1 MQLSKVSQAVRHRLY
16 QPVRRR
22 VRRCLRR
29 GGILM
34 YHRIWQE
41 SCDPWAITV
50 APTDF
55 ADQMAVLAEAR
66 AVVDLAAFS
75 GSAAY
80 TRSGAQLAVTFDDG
94 YVDNL
99 ETALPILE
107 RYEIPATMFVVGN
120 AIGRRREFWWDALQR
135 AILESGPLPSEL
147 AFEFGTGPHVY
158 RVLTE
163 PAEPA
168 DHGWRADESS
178 GRTPR
183 QRLFSQLWGAIVVL
197 EPAEQDAA
205 VDHLLSWAGQ
215 SLTPPPERLP
225 VDAEQFAALACHPL
239 VTIGNHTLD
248 HASLPDLQHEQ
259 QRLQV
264 ISGHRR
270 VQELTG
276 RSSDRF
282 SYPFG
287 RYAEPTRAV
296 LQELGIATACTSV
309 PEPAVAGDDPL
320 ALPRLHAT
328 AMDGD
333 QFARWLR
340 EEHRL
345 LR

>member
-1 MQLSKVSQAVRHRLY
+1 MPLSKVSQAVRHRLY
-16 QPVRRR
+16 RPVRRR
-22 VRRCLRR
+22 VRRRLRR

-34 YHRIWQE
+34 YHRICQE

-50 APTDF
+50 PPADF
-55 ADQMAVLAEAR
+55 ADQLAVLAEAR
-66 AVVDLAAFS
+66 AVVDLAAFAS
-75 GSAAY
+75 EAAY
-80 TRSGAQLAVTFDDG
+80 TRNGTRLAVTFDDG

-99 ETALPILE
+99 EAALPILE
-107 RYEIPATMFVVGN
+107 RYEIPATLFVVGD

-147 AFEFGTGPHVY
+147 VFEFGTGPHVY
-158 RVLTE
+158 SVV
-163 PAEPA
+163 AESA
-168 DHGWRADESS
+168 DLVDHRWRADESPP
-178 GRTPR
+178 RTPR

-215 SLTPPPERLP
+215 SLTPPPDRLP
-225 VDAEQFAALACHPL
+225 VDAEQFAALVSHPL
-239 VTIGNHTLD
+239 VTIGNHTLQ
-248 HASLPDLQHEQ
+248 HLSLPHLRPEQ
-259 QRLQV
+259 QCAQV
-264 ISGHRR
+264 IDCQRKL
-270 VQELTG
+270 QELIG
-276 RSSDRF
+276 RAPDRF

-320 ALPRLHAT
+320 ALPRLQAT

-340 EEHRL
+340 EEHHL